1 MEKNSEGAKYLY
13 RIMEKKAIRATI
25 YIFVK
30 KDVDCKKVENGQK
43 FWNVYGAGKVSSIF
57 GASPLMDQFYDFFVD
72 AINEIWAFVKD
83 LRTVV

>member
-43 FWNVYGAGKVSSIF
+43 F
-57 GASPLMDQFYDFFVD
+57 
-72 AINEIWAFVKD
+72 
-83 LRTVV
+83 